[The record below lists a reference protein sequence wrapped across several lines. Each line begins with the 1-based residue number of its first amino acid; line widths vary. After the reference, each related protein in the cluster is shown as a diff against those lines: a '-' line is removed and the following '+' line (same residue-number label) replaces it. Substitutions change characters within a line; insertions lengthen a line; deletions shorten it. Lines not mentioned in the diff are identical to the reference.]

1 LGHTNYFYYIFFSIY
16 VAFSVKLYQNKAE
29 IDEKLWQEKAEEKHI
44 VCLLVSTW
52 VLDK

>member
-1 LGHTNYFYYIFFSIY
+1 
-16 VAFSVKLYQNKAE
+16 VKLYQNKAE